1 MQPKCNQ
8 NATKMPNITIK
19 NIPEELFEK
28 IKESSTANRR
38 SMNAEIIFRLEQ
50 GLTSQRKTLSLET
63 IRSIRATTKKHYLT
77 ETELIEIEKEGR
89 E

>member
-1 MQPKCNQ
+1 
-8 NATKMPNITIK
+8 MPNITIK

-50 GLTSQRKTLSLET
+50 GLTFSQRKPLSLEK
-63 IRSIRATTKKHYLT
+63 IRSIRATTQKHYLT
-77 ETELIEIEKEGR
+77 ETELIEIKKEGR